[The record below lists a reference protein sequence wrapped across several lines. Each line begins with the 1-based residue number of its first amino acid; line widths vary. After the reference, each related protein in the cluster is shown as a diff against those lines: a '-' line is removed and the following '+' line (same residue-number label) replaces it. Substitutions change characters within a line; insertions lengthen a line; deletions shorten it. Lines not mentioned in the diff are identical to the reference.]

1 MELLRWIL
9 LGLGLLLIAAI
20 WFQGRRQRAAHTES
34 LLTRARRGWHRR
46 RSRAEERRSA
56 AAPAADEERREPELG
71 DDVAASELDEF
82 LNHERRSAPGFDRPA
97 AAASDEAQQ
106 AAADDA
112 IESAESDLTAPT
124 SAADD
129 GGDGA
134 AEAAAAAA
142 ASDEPAVA
150 PTPAEQAVDEP
161 EPADT
166 TEPPAG
172 ADEEKIIAFFVVA
185 PGGERLS
192 GAELQ
197 AAFAAMDLVHG
208 ELEIFHRRDD
218 SGRTLFSVA
227 NATEPGTFDPA
238 TMAEMT
244 TPGVALFAR
253 LPGPATPTA
262 TFDEIAAAT
271 WRLAELLQARPL
283 DSRQST
289 LSRQTEQA
297 MRDEVLEYQRRRV
310 RRSQ

>member
-20 WFQGRRQRAAHTES
+20 WFQGRRQRAAHAES
-34 LLTRARRGWHRR
+34 LLARARRGWQRR
-46 RSRAEERRSA
+46 RTRAEERRSA

-82 LNHERRSAPGFDRPA
+82 LNDERRSAPGFDRPA
-97 AAASDEAQQ
+97 DAASNDTRQ
-106 AAADDA
+106 APADDA
-112 IESAESDLTAPT
+112 IAPAESDMTTAI

-129 GGDGA
+129 VGDEA
-134 AEAAAAAA
+134 AETTAAPAASSEPAAAAA
-142 ASDEPAVA
+142 EPAFD
-150 PTPAEQAVDEP
+150 QP

-166 TEPPAG
+166 TEPSAG
-172 ADEEKIIAFFVVA
+172 ADEEKIIAFYVVA

-192 GAELQ
+192 GGELQ
-197 AAFAAMDLVHG
+197 AAFAEMDLVHG
-208 ELEIFHRRDD
+208 ELDIFHRRDD

-253 LPGPATPTA
+253 LPGPATPMA

-271 WRLAELLQARPL
+271 WRLAELLQAQPL

-310 RRSQ
+310 RRSR